1 MSQEQKESRH
11 CIPCNSRGNHTSLDH
26 RYCPEKRKIIQ
37 ERIKTARELR
47 NIEDNNQKRDTDL
60 IKKVRRLSKTGS
72 CAPHRYV
79 ADTAA
84 VIVNVV
90 LYTLVARR
98 PVVVL
103 YY

>member
-1 MSQEQKESRH
+1 MTGGGTKA
-11 CIPCNSRGNHTSLDH
+11 GF
-26 RYCPEKRKIIQ
+26 
-37 ERIKTARELR
+37 A
-47 NIEDNNQKRDTDL
+47 
-60 IKKVRRLSKTGS
+60 VRRLSKTSS